1 MRVLALGVCLV
12 AVAVRRYLRATATRP
27 GPAAPVPERA
37 SATANGANGAHV
49 APGAPWDPR
58 ATRPN

>member
-1 MRVLALGVCLV
+1 MALGVCLV

-27 GPAAPVPERA
+27 RPAAPVPERA
-37 SATANGANGAHV
+37 SVTANGANGG
-49 APGAPWDPR
+49 PGASWDPR

>member
-1 MRVLALGVCLV
+1 VRVMALGVCLV

-27 GPAAPVPERA
+27 LPAVPVPERA
-37 SATANGANGAHV
+37 SVTANGT
-49 APGAPWDPR
+49 PGASWDPS